1 MSGVDDRAVAPAIG
15 RVLRRGSCGQDHQL
29 VAGAGQLGQPG
40 LYLAEPLGDQAGDVD
55 AGRLAAA
62 AAGVPL
68 VDGLEG
74 EPGGLGLPDE
84 RQALE
89 DGRAVV
95 AVPG

>member
-15 RVLRRGSCGQDHQL
+15 RVLRRGPPGQRGQL
-29 VAGAGQLGQPG
+29 VPGTGKLGQPG
-40 LYLAEPLGDQAGDVD
+40 LDLGQPPGDQAGDVD
-55 AGRLAAA
+55 AGRLAAVA
-62 AAGVPL
+62 DVQHLA
-68 VDGLEG
+68 DGLEG

>member
-15 RVLRRGSCGQDHQL
+15 RVLRRGASGQCRQL
-29 VAGAGQLGQPG
+29 VPGPDELDQPGLDLGQP
-40 LYLAEPLGDQAGDVD
+40 PGDQAGDVNTR
-55 AGRLAAA
+55 RLAAVA
-62 AAGVPL
+62 DAQHLA
-68 VDGLEG
+68 DRIQG

>member
-15 RVLRRGSCGQDHQL
+15 RVLRRGASGQCRQL
-29 VAGAGQLGQPG
+29 VPGPDELDQPGLDLGQP
-40 LYLAEPLGDQAGDVD
+40 PGDQAGDVD